1 MKTFLS
7 AGLERL
13 RTSYWFIPSL
23 LAAAA
28 TALSFATV
36 HADTLI
42 NAKWV
47 RTTGWIWAGG
57 PEGAR
62 NVLATIAGSTI
73 TVAGVVFSVTIV
85 SLTLASS
92 QFGPRLLRT
101 FLNDRWTQV
110 VLGIFVS
117 TFLYCLLV
125 LRTIRGT
132 DAATFVPFLS
142 VTVGLLFAVTSV
154 AFLIFFVHH
163 VSNAILADNL
173 IARVAAELR
182 QGIDR
187 LYPDEAG
194 VDEKDLAERKERD
207 LPPRFD
213 AEARAISS
221 KVSGYISAISIE
233 NLLAFAKKENLVL
246 RLSQRPGDF
255 IAEGATLASVWP
267 GEKSDESTIASV
279 RRAFYFGDERTP
291 TQDLEYSID
300 QLVEVAVRA
309 LSPGINDP
317 FTAMACIDWL
327 GDALIRLADRELP
340 SGWRYDEEGRLRII
354 AKTAD
359 FAGIAASALNQIRQY
374 GSESVAVVLRLLE
387 TLAKVAPHLRHE
399 TDRAVLLEHARK
411 VRDDG
416 CAQVQNESDRAEIE
430 ERFAVAE
437 KALRQ
442 R

>member
-1 MKTFLS
+1 M
-7 AGLERL
+7 
-13 RTSYWFIPSL
+13 
-23 LAAAA
+23 
-28 TALSFATV
+28 
-36 HADTLI
+36 
-42 NAKWV
+42 
-47 RTTGWIWAGG
+47 
-57 PEGAR
+57 
-62 NVLATIAGSTI
+62 
-73 TVAGVVFSVTIV
+73 
-85 SLTLASS
+85 
-92 QFGPRLLRT
+92 
-101 FLNDRWTQV
+101 
-110 VLGIFVS
+110 
-117 TFLYCLLV
+117 
-125 LRTIRGT
+125 
-132 DAATFVPFLS
+132 
-142 VTVGLLFAVTSV
+142 

-182 QGIDR
+182 EGIDR

-194 VDEKDLAERKERD
+194 VDEKDLAERQERD

-267 GEKSDESTIASV
+267 GEKSNESTIASV

-327 GDALIRLADRELP
+327 GDALIRLAGRELP
-340 SGWRYDEEGRLRII
+340 SGWRYHEEGRLRII

-359 FAGIAASALNQIRQY
+359 FAGIAAAALNQIRQY
-374 GSESVAVVLRLLE
+374 GSKSVAVVLRLLE
-387 TLAKVAPHLRHE
+387 TLAKVAPHLRRE

-430 ERFAVAE
+430 ERFALAE